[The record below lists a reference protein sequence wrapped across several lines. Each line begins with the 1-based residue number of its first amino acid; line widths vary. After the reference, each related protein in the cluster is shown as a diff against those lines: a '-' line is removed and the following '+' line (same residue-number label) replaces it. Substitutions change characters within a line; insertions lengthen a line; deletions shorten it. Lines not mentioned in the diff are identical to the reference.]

1 MISDLEHIFSE
12 SAKGIKRSAIREILK
27 LTQKPEV
34 ISFGGGLPSPES
46 FPVED
51 LKNIVSEILEE
62 DGPGALQ
69 YSATEG
75 IPELRK
81 ILTERHQKE
90 GFDIGV
96 DNVSIITSS
105 QQGLYILGKI
115 FLDKGDKVICGLPS
129 YLGGISAFNT
139 FGAELIGI
147 KFDESGM
154 RADKLD
160 ETLQNLKAKGEKPKF
175 IYVIP
180 DFQNPAGITMPEKR
194 RQEILKI
201 AKKYDVLIVEDSPY
215 KQIRFEGEDQKT
227 LFQLDNTGHVI
238 TLGTFSKTF
247 APGFRLGYAIAHKD
261 IIDKMVVAKQSM
273 DLCTPTFNQKIA
285 AKYIEKGLF
294 DSNLKNTIQQYRK
307 KRDNMI
313 KAFNEYMPEGVSW
326 TEPEGGLFLFI
337 TLPEHMDAEKLF
349 YKAIEKNVA
358 FVMGNVFHCDNSGK
372 NTMRINFSFVPEEK
386 ATEGVKKL
394 AEAIKEEM

>member
-1 MISDLEHIFSE
+1 MISDLDHIFSE
-12 SAKGIKRSAIREILK
+12 SAKGVKRSAIREILK
-27 LTQKPEV
+27 LTQRPEV

-75 IPELRK
+75 VPELRK

-90 GFDIGV
+90 GFNIDV
-96 DNVSIITSS
+96 ENVSIITSS

-147 KFDESGM
+147 KFDENGM
-154 RADKLD
+154 RADKLE
-160 ETLQNLKAKGEKPKF
+160 ETLQALKTKGEKPKF

-194 RQEILKI
+194 RQEIINI

-227 LFQLDNTGHVI
+227 IFQLDNTGQVI

-273 DLCTPTFNQKIA
+273 DLCTPTFNQKIV

-294 DSNLKNTIQQYRK
+294 DKNLKNTIRQYRK

-313 KAFNEYMPEGVSW
+313 KAFHEYMPEGVSW
-326 TEPEGGLFLFI
+326 TEPEGGLFLFL

-349 YKAIEKNVA
+349 YNAIEKNVA

-386 ATEGVKKL
+386 ATVGVQKL

>member
-1 MISDLEHIFSE
+1 MISDLDYIFSE

-51 LKNIVSEILEE
+51 LKKIIKEILDE

-69 YSATEG
+69 YGATEG
-75 IPELRK
+75 VPELRN
-81 ILTERHQKE
+81 ILVERHKKE
-90 GFDIGV
+90 GFDIDV

-154 RADKLD
+154 RADKL
-160 ETLQNLKAKGEKPKF
+160 EEKLQELKKKGEKPKF

-194 RQEILKI
+194 RMEILQI

-215 KQIRFEGEDQKT
+215 KQIRFEGKDQKT
-227 LFQLDNTGHVI
+227 IFQLDNTGHVI

-273 DLCTPTFNQKIA
+273 DLCTPTFNQKIV

-294 DSNLKNTIQQYRK
+294 DKNLKNTIQQYRK

-313 KAFNEYMPEGVSW
+313 QAFRKYMPEGVSW
-326 TEPEGGLFLFI
+326 TEPEGGLFLFM

-349 YKAIEKNVA
+349 YRAIEKNVA
-358 FVMGNVFHCDNSGK
+358 FVMGSVFHCDNSGK
-372 NTMRINFSFVPEEK
+372 NTMRINFSFVPVEK
-386 ATEGVKKL
+386 ATEGIKRL